1 MDLFASVL
9 SLVSLRKITSA
20 LVLEMQR
27 ILCRVESLVVLKLKL
42 RTFCNLKVSMGK
54 LKILFLSPCP
64 ISVKKM
70 RRSNFLCGVPAPDED
85 YEVAPSPSS
94 RKVPLPHPS
103 SIQYKGG
110 SSVLVLWS
118 TDLNLDSTSQFFRCW
133 SFSPIFT

>member
-42 RTFCNLKVSMGK
+42 RTFCDLKVSMGK
-54 LKILFLSPCP
+54 LKILLLSPCP

-85 YEVAPSPSS
+85 Y
-94 RKVPLPHPS
+94 
-103 SIQYKGG
+103 
-110 SSVLVLWS
+110 
-118 TDLNLDSTSQFFRCW
+118 
-133 SFSPIFT
+133 